1 MSMMEVLATLREEV
15 KEDYSRY
22 LPWTCMVLERDLL
35 KGLRTVIVIEYAKT
49 MRQKKEERTWET
61 EKDIRIQLPILQYT
75 ERTILMVN

>member
-49 MRQKKEERTWET
+49 MRQKKRREHGKQR
-61 EKDIRIQLPILQYT
+61 RL
-75 ERTILMVN
+75 